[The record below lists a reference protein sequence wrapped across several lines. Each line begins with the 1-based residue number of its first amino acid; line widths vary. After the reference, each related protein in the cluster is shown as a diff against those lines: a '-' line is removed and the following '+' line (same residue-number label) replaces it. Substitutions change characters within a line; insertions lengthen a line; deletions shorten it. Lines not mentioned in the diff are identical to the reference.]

1 MPDLNPRAIL
11 NHLVE
16 TCKDGERG
24 FRHAA
29 GLVTH
34 WAMQSEFTHAAD
46 QRAQFATD
54 LLAHAQR
61 LGGASTAD
69 GTVTA
74 SLHRHWMDVRSRL
87 SGHDDRAILTEARR
101 GDSVTVLA
109 FKSAVEGALPETVRD
124 LVEQEYTDVCRSHE
138 RLEDLDKIIQDLE
151 RKGGDSWNH

>member
-1 MPDLNPRAIL
+1 MPELNPREIL
-11 NHLVE
+11 NHLIE

-54 LLAHAQR
+54 LLPHAQR
-61 LGGASTAD
+61 FGGTATAD
-69 GTVTA
+69 GTAAA
-74 SLHRHWMDVRSRL
+74 SMHRQWMAVMNRL
-87 SGHDDRAILTEARR
+87 SGHNDRLILTEARR

-109 FKSAVEGALPETVRD
+109 FKIAVEGALPATVRD
-124 LVEQEYTDVCRSHE
+124 LVEQEYAEVRRSHE
-138 RLEDLDKIIQDLE
+138 RLDELDKVVQA
-151 RKGGDSWNH
+151 N